1 MMLILKR
8 LKCTGELVLE
18 GEIGVSPGTW
28 NEDR

>member
-8 LKCTGELVLE
+8 LKCTEIGLE

-28 NEDR
+28 NEDKN